1 MRVASLAFALS
12 AASVL
17 SMPANAQ
24 LGGDAPRGGPPGR
37 GAEFFLARTGELRL
51 TDAQVVR
58 LAAIARRSADRRR
71 LMRASM
77 DSLGSRRRVR
87 GDSADRAARLR
98 DTDQLRARFERERE
112 QARADMRDALA
123 VLTAD
128 QQAIAWEMAGRGGPG
143 GRAAR
148 GERFRRDRGPGASR
162 ERRPRG
168 PADRRPS
175 EGQRPPQ

>member
-1 MRVASLAFALS
+1 MRVASLAIALS

-24 LGGDAPRGGPPGR
+24 LGDGGGPRR
-37 GAEFFLARTGELRL
+37 GAEFFLSRTGELRL

-58 LAAIARRSADRRR
+58 LAAIARRSAERRR
-71 LMRASM
+71 AIRASM
-77 DSLGSRRRVR
+77 DSVGVRRRVR
-87 GDSADRAARLR
+87 GDSVDRAARLR
-98 DTDQLRARFERERE
+98 ATDQLRARFERERE

-128 QQAIAWEMAGRGGPG
+128 QQAMAWEMTGRGGPG

-148 GERFRRDRGPGASR
+148 GERFRRGRGPGSTR

-168 PADRRPS
+168 PADRRPG